1 MEPIKDVNVTSFGM
15 FDIDPT
21 EETKVEN
28 AKVARPTTNPTL
40 RGVRTAEDIAN
51 NEKKLAP
58 IKLDQAPQE
67 KESGSN
73 A

>member
-21 EETKVEN
+21 EETKVED

-58 IKLDQAPQE
+58 IKLDQAP
-67 KESGSN
+67 
-73 A
+73 